1 MTVLEMCLLLGD
13 LINDNTSTTTGEGNE
28 WTAAKKVRFL
38 NRSQERFCALVVNDA
53 LTELEEIKTVLNMT
67 SSGFAFSG
75 LESGKEYFRYVNAKN
90 IDDNDNG
97 DNVFFTKIESGQVGQ
112 TDNSLATGEDED
124 PLCYIF
130 KNTFFP
136 IFTSDDRDVSI
147 WYIRRPKALVVSG
160 AVGGQAT
167 TSEINPMYHWHIVAL
182 AEAWMKSATKE
193 FENASALIKTAFDE
207 IALINQ
213 NYKVL
218 EKSDE

>member
-1 MTVLEMCLLLGD
+1 MTVLEMTLLLGD
-13 LINDNTSTTTGEGNE
+13 LMNDSTVAGTGEGNE
-28 WTAAKKVRFL
+28 WTAATKVRFL

-53 LTELEEIKTVLNMT
+53 LSELQTIKSVSAMT

-75 LESGKEYFRYVNAKN
+75 LSAGNNYFRYVNAKN
-90 IDDNDNG
+90 TT

-112 TDNSLATGEDED
+112 IDNSLATGEDDD

-130 KNTFFP
+130 KDTFFP
-136 IFTSDDRDVSI
+136 IFTSGNRDVDI
-147 WYIRRPKALVVSG
+147 WYIRRPKTLVVSG
-160 AVGGQAT
+160 ASGGEAAT
-167 TSEINPMYHWHIVAL
+167 CEINDMFHWHIVAL

-218 EKSDE
+218 ESSDE

>member
-13 LINDNTSTTTGEGNE
+13 LINDSTDTSTGEGNE

-38 NRSQERFCALVVNDA
+38 NRAQERFCALVVNDA
-53 LTELEEIKTVLNMT
+53 LTELETIKPVTDMT

-75 LESGKEYFRYVNAKN
+75 LSAGNKYFRYVNAKN
-90 IDDNDNG
+90 TT

-112 TDNSLATGEDED
+112 TDNSLATGEDDD

-136 IFTSDDRDVSI
+136 IFTSSERDVDI
-147 WYIRRPKALVVSG
+147 WYIRRPKELVVSE
-160 AVGGQAT
+160 ATSSQAST
-167 TSEINPMYHWHIVAL
+167 CEINDMYHWHIVAL
-182 AEAWMKSATKE
+182 AEAWIKSATKE

-207 IALINQ
+207 INLINA

-218 EKSDE
+218 EKSNE

>member
-13 LINDNTSTTTGEGNE
+13 LMNDDTDTTTGEGNE

-38 NRSQERFCALVVNDA
+38 SRAQERFCALVVNDA
-53 LTELEEIKTVLNMT
+53 LTELEVTKSVSAMT

-75 LESGKEYFRYVNAKN
+75 LGSSLKYFRYVNAKN
-90 IDDNDNG
+90 TT

-112 TDNSLATGEDED
+112 TDNSLAAGEDDD
-124 PLCYIF
+124 PLCYIY

-136 IFTSDDRDVSI
+136 IFTSANRDVDI
-147 WYIRRPKALVVSG
+147 WYIKRPPDLVVSSPSG
-160 AVGGQAT
+160 SQVS
-167 TSEINPMYHWHIVAL
+167 TSEINPMYHWHIVSL

-207 IALINQ
+207 INLINA

-218 EKSDE
+218 EKSNE